1 MSEQRMFVRQ
11 VLETG
16 VGWFGKTVWQGR
28 AAFRISLSSWRTRHE
43 DVVRLADALVT
54 AARG

>member
-1 MSEQRMFVRQ
+1 MFVRQ